1 VGKLEHDED
10 WLMIK
15 KLCYKLS
22 YSLAAFSVALAANAD
37 VMLKDQSEIIGAW
50 NVTAEAAKLDGD
62 KKLLNVQWDFRTDGV
77 LQTKAID
84 TGGRTKSFEIP
95 LKYSV
100 EGGMIKKQSTPGR
113 EKYESCKVIEKEG
126 SDMIIKCTYLYFFLS
141 KI

>member
-1 VGKLEHDED
+1 
-10 WLMIK
+10 MIK

-22 YSLAAFSVALAANAD
+22 CGLAAMTVALAANAD
-37 VMLKDQSEIIGAW
+37 VMLKDQSDIIGAW
-50 NVTAEAAKLDGD
+50 SVTAEATKLDGE
-62 KKLLNVQWDFRTDGV
+62 KKLLNVQWEFRQDGV

-100 EGGMIKKQSTPGR
+100 EGGIIKKQSTPGR
-113 EKYESCKVIEKEG
+113 EKYETCKVIEKDD
-126 SDMIIKCTYLYFFLS
+126 SDMVLKCTFLYFFLT